1 VIETIQAVSQEVG
14 GAISDPLILVGTS
27 TEEVLSS
34 TGDVSSPPNWDA
46 AILTGMPGCWGAAMH
61 ALEHIGDDRD
71 GDRAYIIVV
80 LPDRPLAQYLGRH
93 APRTLSRTTRVGE
106 TLLPLNN
113 PVVQNYHLVQ
123 ALSEIPASQDEVREW
138 FGDAGVLALQK
149 LEDSQTIES
158 MQVPVLN
165 TDPGD
170 LNRYRPIAAQL
181 KRQLGQSEWTVTLE
195 GHTLSSMSV
204 KTEDIGW
211 RTYPGAVIVM
221 PKQHQRVEVTT
232 IDPDNKLISL
242 TRLGE
247 AVTSERIFERVVIR
261 EFERDAHAGQ
271 ADLHLTTGAL
281 PIRIRGAHRVQVQ
294 ETIAGYHRYLSH
306 TFEHR
311 ERYIYNTPFDRLTNG
326 GFESQALFVGVAG
339 REDQRVWHT
348 IAHVVKAVLP
358 MFVNDADVLAEVLEK
373 DGELVVY
380 DAGPGGTG
388 LANWLR
394 RESHLREVLNAA
406 LDLISECPCIG
417 GCGACTTIHDCRQR
431 LTHDLCDIDKLG
443 AIKLLSDM
451 LAVDSNTSLAYRETP
466 IQSIADVRKT
476 IQYPIVHDI
485 FPHKL
490 GIEILE
496 PADLIIDDTHM
507 PAPLL
512 GVYNRANN
520 QVIVRSCPAP
530 DMIEIIAHEY
540 AHNWQ
545 WRGRNRMD
553 PKLRDPAYVQ
563 YFNGKLI
570 VEGFAQWVE
579 YKVSEYYGFKEKMDN
594 IKFRHFGAYLE
605 GFHLLSWLE
614 KHFGAGKVLNFVRSG
629 ELRIDGKE
637 ISIDALVD
645 LAGVRARLLDT
656 VTQFETKPPD
666 DDIVSKPETPE
677 EPPLDEHT
685 PDTPSIDENGSSE
698 TEG

>member
-1 VIETIQAVSQEVG
+1 VSQEVG
-14 GAISDPLILVGTS
+14 DAISDPLILVGTS
-27 TEEVLSS
+27 AEEVLSS

-80 LPDRPLAQYLGRH
+80 LPDRPLAQYLARH
-93 APRTLSRTTRVGE
+93 APRTLSQTSRVGE

-113 PVVQNYHLVQ
+113 PVVQNYQLVQ

-138 FGDAGVLALQK
+138 FGDAGMLALQK
-149 LEDSQTIES
+149 LKVSQTIES

-170 LNRYRPIAAQL
+170 LNRYSPIAAQL
-181 KRQLGQSEWTVTLE
+181 QRQLGQSEWTVTLE
-195 GHTLSSMSV
+195 GRTLSSMSV

-221 PKQHQRVEVTT
+221 PKQHQRVEVKD
-232 IDPDNKLISL
+232 IDPDTKLISL

-261 EFERDAHAGQ
+261 EFERDAQAGQ
-271 ADLHLTTGAL
+271 ADRFLSTGAI
-281 PIRIRGAHRVQVQ
+281 PIRIRGVHRVQVQ
-294 ETIAGYHRYLSH
+294 EAIAGYHRYLAH

-326 GFESQALFVGVAG
+326 GFESQALFIGVAE
-339 REDQRVWHT
+339 RKDPNVWHT

-358 MFVNDADVLAEVLEK
+358 MFVHDADVLAEVIEK

-388 LANWLR
+388 LADWLS

-417 GCGACTTIHDCRQR
+417 GCGACTTIHNCRHR
-431 LTHDLCDIDKLG
+431 LTHDLCDVDKLG
-443 AIKLLSDM
+443 AIKLLGDM
-451 LAVDSNTSLAYRETP
+451 LAVDSSTSLAYRETP
-466 IQSIADVRKT
+466 IQSIAQIRKT

-496 PADLIIDDTHM
+496 PADLIIDDTHL

-512 GVYNRANN
+512 GVYNRADN
-520 QVIVRSCPAP
+520 QVIVRPCPAP
-530 DMIEIIAHEY
+530 DMIAIIAHEY

-545 WRGRNRMD
+545 WRGRNRMH

-579 YKVSEYYGFKEKMDN
+579 YKVSEYYGFKEKMDK

-614 KHFGAGKVLNFVRSG
+614 EHFGAGKVLNFVRSG

-656 VTQFETKPPD
+656 ATQFKTKPPD
-666 DDIVSKPETPE
+666 DDVVSKPDTPE

-685 PDTPSIDENGSSE
+685 PEAPSTDENFSST